1 MKKILMV
8 LLASI
13 LVTAAYTP
21 ASASGKKVK
30 LVLVTTGAD
39 ANASGKAS
47 LALKQASVGQF
58 EIQVRKLAPKA
69 TFEVIVDGVHV
80 GDLVTNGGGGGKI
93 RFRSRPRGNDLSLG
107 FDPRGKSIVVRDA
120 DGNDVLV
127 ADFPVTPPGAPG
139 NVVCCVPDD
148 EGPECED
155 RTADECAARGGSVS
169 SATSCLPN
177 PCVGAPPVG
186 GDIVCCIPDDQGP
199 ECEDR
204 TQAECM
210 AQGGTVVQA
219 TSCASNPC
227 APAPPA
233 QGNVVCCVPDHGGDG
248 PAECEDRTA
257 AACTAAGGTVSDA
270 TSCNPDPCNATPPP
284 VGDIA
289 CCVPDDSGAECEDR
303 TADACA
309 AEGGTPAASGTCVP
323 DSCAAV
329 AGPVPYYGASGDDGG
344 HHGGNDGGGSG
355 GGPGRSG
362 HDG

>member
-69 TFEVIVDGVHV
+69 TFQVIVDGVHV

-139 NVVCCVPDD
+139 ERRLLRSRRRGARVR
-148 EGPECED
+148 GPHRRRVRRAGRLGVERDLVSPESM
-155 RTADECAARGGSVS
+155 RRRAARRRRHRVLHSRRPGTGMR
-169 SATSCLPN
+169 
-177 PCVGAPPVG
+177 G
-186 GDIVCCIPDDQGP
+186 PD
-199 ECEDR
+199 
-204 TQAECM
+204 
-210 AQGGTVVQA
+210 
-219 TSCASNPC
+219 
-227 APAPPA
+227 
-233 QGNVVCCVPDHGGDG
+233 
-248 PAECEDRTA
+248 
-257 AACTAAGGTVSDA
+257 AGGVH
-270 TSCNPDPCNATPPP
+270 
-284 VGDIA
+284 
-289 CCVPDDSGAECEDR
+289 GAGR
-303 TADACA
+303 
-309 AEGGTPAASGTCVP
+309 
-323 DSCAAV
+323 
-329 AGPVPYYGASGDDGG
+329 
-344 HHGGNDGGGSG
+344 H
-355 GGPGRSG
+355 GGPGDLVCVESLCTGAAGPGERRLLRARSRRRRTG
-362 HDG
+362 